1 MADTKN
7 LTWTTEIA
15 YDSGSGNWIS
25 VFPSAGEGST
35 DNLVITITE
44 SNVINDSNTAGT
56 VTIRCTS
63 CQESN
68 VIQTIRVTRCPKT
81 DCVYNE
87 NPETPTVY
95 REQIIEVGPCVTAY
109 TITPIALDTYLSSTE
124 GCEPNVVERY
134 VDLGPD
140 ANVEFEANISTEP
153 FTAYT
158 NTEYNITIVQSG
170 YDGACD
176 CKCTDLTVSITNGQ
190 TISSDDHSTT
200 AVKIGTITKHS
211 DCINSIEFYVYDA
224 NNQRITDATI
234 ASAYTDGN
242 DVVFKCQE
250 NTDCKTKSYFV
261 EPHWKAEE
269 DDCPT
274 SVTRYEVK
282 QSGVNQPSISIES
295 EGEQDCTTGT
305 KVKFSVEN

>member
-7 LTWTTEIA
+7 LTWTTEIT

-81 DCVYNE
+81 DCKYDN
-87 NPETPTVY
+87 NPSTTFK
-95 REQIIEVGPCVTAY
+95 EQIIEVGPCVTAY
-109 TITPIALDTYLSSTE
+109 TITPIIVETYLSSTE
-124 GCEPNVVERY
+124 GCEPNIVEVY
-134 VDLGPD
+134 EEGSTQEVT
-140 ANVEFEANISTEP
+140 FETNTTNNKV
-153 FTAYT
+153 TAYT
-158 NTEYNITIVQSG
+158 NTEKNITIVQDK
-170 YDGACD
+170 YEGACD
-176 CKCTDLTVSITNGQ
+176 CKCTDLTVSIANVQ

-200 AVKIGTITKHS
+200 AVNIGTITKHS
-211 DCINSIEFYVYDA
+211 DCIKSIGFDVYDA

-242 DVVFKCQE
+242 NVMFKCQE

-269 DDCPT
+269 DDCPK

-282 QSGVNQPSISIES
+282 QSGVNQPVISIES

>member
-81 DCVYNE
+81 DCKYDE
-87 NPETPTVY
+87 NPSSTEYKKQV
-95 REQIIEVGPCVTAY
+95 IEVGPCVTAY
-109 TITPIALDTYLSSTE
+109 TITPIIVETYLSSTE
-124 GCEPNVVERY
+124 GCEPNIVERY
-134 VDLGPD
+134 VDLGPA
-140 ANVEFEANISTEP
+140 ANIEFKENISTEP

-170 YDGACD
+170 YDNACD

-200 AVKIGTITKHS
+200 AVNIGTITKYS
-211 DCINSIEFYVYDA
+211 DCINSITFKVYVD
-224 NNQRITDATI
+224 NQEVSN
-234 ASAYTDGN
+234 ASAYLENN
-242 DVVFKCQE
+242 DIMFKCPA

-269 DDCPT
+269 DDCPK

-282 QSGVNQPSISIES
+282 QSGVNQPVISIES

-305 KVKFSVEN
+305 VVKFKLN

>member
-15 YDSGSGNWIS
+15 YDSGSGDWIS

-68 VIQTIRVTRCPKT
+68 VIQAIRVTRCPKT
-81 DCVYNE
+81 DCEYAE
-87 NPETPTVY
+87 NPSTTEYKKQV
-95 REQIIEVGPCVTAY
+95 IEVGPCVTAY
-109 TITPIALDTYLSSTE
+109 TITPIIVETYLSSTE
-124 GCEPNVVERY
+124 GCEPNIVEVY
-134 VDLGPD
+134 EESSTQEVT
-140 ANVEFEANISTEP
+140 FETNTTSEKV
-153 FTAYT
+153 TAYT
-158 NTEYNITIVQSG
+158 NTEKNITIVQDK
-170 YDGACD
+170 YEGACD
-176 CKCTDLTVSITNGQ
+176 CKCTDLTVSISNVQ

-211 DCINSIEFYVYDA
+211 DCINSITFKVYVD
-224 NNQRITDATI
+224 NQEVSN
-234 ASAYTDGN
+234 ASAYLESN
-242 DVVFKCQE
+242 DIMFKCPA
-250 NTDCKTKSYFV
+250 NTDCKNKSYFV

-274 SVTRYEVK
+274 SVARYEVK
-282 QSGVNQPSISIES
+282 QSGVNQPVISIES